1 MNAYVSQN
9 DVAAA
14 YAPASSTSPQ
24 DEAMR
29 TRLFEQFNSFWVNA
43 VREGVPYDMV
53 GTMAV
58 TAAIYGLLA
67 KHGVE
72 TTAEFLEGM
81 AHDVRSGLFA
91 VPARTN

>member
-9 DVAAA
+9 DVTAAI
-14 YAPASSTSPQ
+14 APSSACPQ

-29 TRLFEQFNSFWVNA
+29 THLFNQFNSFWVNA
-43 VREGVPYDMV
+43 VRDGVPYDMV

-67 KHGVE
+67 KHGID

-81 AHDVRSGLFA
+81 AGDVRNGLFA
-91 VPARTN
+91 LPSRTN